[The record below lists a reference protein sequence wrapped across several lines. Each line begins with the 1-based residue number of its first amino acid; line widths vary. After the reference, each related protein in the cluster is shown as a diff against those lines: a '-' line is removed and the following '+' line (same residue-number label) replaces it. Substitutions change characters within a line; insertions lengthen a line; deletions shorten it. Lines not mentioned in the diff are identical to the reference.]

1 MCPDLKVEI
10 GQTAPFTSLEQEVFL
25 NLLRTSAV
33 LEHKA
38 ADALKPYGL
47 TLTQY
52 NVLRI
57 LRGAGPAGLC
67 RHEVLARMLTPVPDA
82 TRLLDRLEGCG
93 LVSRTRSTE
102 DRRLVASSL
111 TDRGRELLAGNGRAR
126 GRTAPA
132 APGAHEPKGPEST
145 RDPAQGRTGGNLI
158 SCRLVICYNT

>member
-25 NLLRTSAV
+25 NLVRTSAV
-33 LEHKA
+33 LEHKV

-57 LRGAGPAGLC
+57 LRGAGPEGLC

-82 TRLLDRLEGCG
+82 SRLLDRLEGCG
-93 LVSRTRSTE
+93 LVTRTRSTE
-102 DRRLVASSL
+102 DRRLVASRL
-111 TDRGRELLAGNGRAR
+111 TDRGRELLAEMDEPVAELHRRHLGHMNRKDLKELAALLRSAR
-126 GRTAPA
+126 EGT
-132 APGAHEPKGPEST
+132 
-145 RDPAQGRTGGNLI
+145 
-158 SCRLVICYNT
+158 